1 MTASEA
7 YTATVKAKRDY
18 VLAAI
23 KSSVRNGNFEVEV
36 WHTYLYDGLE
46 DELKSLGY
54 VISRNDRS
62 TVRISWKTSAT
73 AFNQ

>member
-1 MTASEA
+1 MTAFEA
-7 YTATVKAKRDY
+7 YTATLKAKRDY

-23 KSSVRNGNFEVEV
+23 MSSVRNCNFEIEI
-36 WHTYLYDGLE
+36 WHTYLYDELE

-62 TVRISWKTSAT
+62 SVRISWKTPAT

>member
-7 YTATVKAKRDY
+7 YTATLKAKRDY

-23 KSSVRNGNFEVEV
+23 KSSIRNCNFEIEV
-36 WHTYLYDGLE
+36 WHPHLYDELE

-62 TVRISWKTSAT
+62 TVKISWKNPAT

>member
-7 YTATVKAKRDY
+7 YTATLKAKRDY

-23 KSSVRNGNFEVEV
+23 KSSVRNCIFEVEV
-36 WHTYLYDGLE
+36 WYTYLYDELE

-62 TVRISWKTSAT
+62 RVRISWENPAT